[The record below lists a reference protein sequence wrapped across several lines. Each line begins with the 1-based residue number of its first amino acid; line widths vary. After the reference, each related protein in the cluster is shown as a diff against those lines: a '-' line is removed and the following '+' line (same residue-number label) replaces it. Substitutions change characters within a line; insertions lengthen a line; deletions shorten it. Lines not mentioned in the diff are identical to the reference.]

1 MVVPGGGGGGHQAVG
16 GLGSSD
22 PWKRRRGAQ
31 GHGRDGL
38 ERPAA
43 GSGIVEGGA
52 REEGDR
58 EEGEGIRHHPGKKA
72 AGKRASGHV
81 VAWFARNGREGDVRW
96 EHNHRAVM
104 GVGPRG
110 DWGTTFSGRCGAED
124 ALPRRD

>member
-81 VAWFARNGREGDVRW
+81 VAWFARNGREGGRR
-96 EHNHRAVM
+96 EM
-104 GVGPRG
+104 GAQSSCG
-110 DWGTTFSGRCGAED
+110 DGGR
-124 ALPRRD
+124 PTR